1 MILFCPPSS
10 SPLHILATKI
20 RIQQE
25 VVPWLIAQFAFYCSD
40 YPTEELV
47 NTMCQ
52 MLTAIIKRDT
62 IKGLASNYERM
73 AAAAHRLNTLDNFL
87 FK

>member
-1 MILFCPPSS
+1 
-10 SPLHILATKI
+10 
-20 RIQQE
+20 
-25 VVPWLIAQFAFYCSD
+25 
-40 YPTEELV
+40 
-47 NTMCQ
+47 MCQ